1 MSKDWDYLEKGT
13 PLPPDEQAL
22 STDRSPDRV
31 ADTIFEDA
39 GIPAPSP
46 GNKRFFWPVV
56 VPVLLA
62 GVFLVAAF
70 WLFFAFLNVF

>member
-13 PLPPDEQAL
+13 PLPPGEQAP
-22 STDRSPDRV
+22 STDGNPDNV
-31 ADTIFEDA
+31 ADTIFEEA
-39 GIPAPSP
+39 GIPAPNS
-46 GNKRFFWPVV
+46 GSKRFFWPVV

-70 WLFFAFLNVF
+70 WLFFAFLNVL